1 MELIQLEDRLRL
13 NIPEIDAQH
22 QRLIELVNRLHEGL
36 LGGADREVRDSLLS
50 QLMEGTQSHCAY
62 EEELMLRYGYPEF
75 KAHKSEHDRLKR
87 NLTDLIE
94 RYRNGELFLSIAVVM
109 ELRCWATIHIE
120 KSDMPLGAFLAD
132 RNGVEAARME

>member
-22 QRLIELVNRLHEGL
+22 QRLIELVNRLHEAL
-36 LGGADREVRDSLLS
+36 LGGAEKEVRDSLLS
-50 QLMEGTQSHCAY
+50 QLIEGTQNHCAY
-62 EEELMLRYGYPEF
+62 EEALMLRYGYPEYQ
-75 KAHKSEHDRLKR
+75 AHKSEHDRLKR

-94 RYRNGELFLSIAVVM
+94 RYRNGELVLSIAVVM

-120 KSDMPLGAFLAD
+120 KSDIPLGAYLTD
-132 RNGVEAARME
+132 QNVVVAAPD